1 MHRASRLAHA
11 LLSLATATVL
21 VPQTASA
28 VEVQQNRGIPYV
40 TGGVGQDERDT
51 LKSMEGQF
59 NLALQFSA
67 QGGAFLSGVRVEIQ
81 DRSGRTVLDALTE
94 GPYFYAALPAGPYTV
109 AASVEGQSTR
119 RSVTVGTGRI
129 TRADFAWR

>member
-1 MHRASRLAHA
+1 MHRASRFAHA
-11 LLSLATATVL
+11 LLSFAAAAV

-28 VEVQQNRGIPYV
+28 LDVQQDRGIPYV

-51 LKSMEGQF
+51 LKAMESQF

-67 QGGAFLSGVRVEIQ
+67 QGGAFLSGVRVEIL

-94 GPYFYAALPAGPYTV
+94 GPFFYASLPPGSYRVT
-109 AASVEGQSTR
+109 ASVEGQSTR
-119 RSVTVGTGRI
+119 RSVTVGAGRI